1 MARRNRRTPMRG
13 LVGRDFSAFERR
25 RSPRALLPAL
35 LALFVGAFALVAL
48 RTEVL
53 KLRYELAHQLELES
67 KLDAR
72 QRDLTVRMRQLRE
85 PRQLAER
92 AAELGFG
99 RPERVID
106 LPAQEPSDALIGATE
121 GTNDSARTASAMVET
136 LP

>member
-1 MARRNRRTPMRG
+1 MRG

-35 LALFVGAFALVAL
+35 VALFVAAFALVAL

-53 KLRYELAHQLELES
+53 KLRYELGQRLEQERV
-67 KLDAR
+67 LDAR
-72 QRDLTVRMRQLRE
+72 QRDLTVRMRRLRE
-85 PRQLAER
+85 PRALAER

-106 LPAQEPSDALIGATE
+106 LPAGPADPSAQL
-121 GTNDSARTASAMVET
+121 ARADEAVEVQ
-136 LP
+136 P